1 MTTTSLDIAQL
12 SPEQR
17 ALLEL
22 RLNRGGDVKRT
33 SRGISPR
40 ADRTA
45 SFPLSFAQLGLWLA
59 HQLHP
64 GRPDIVSGGLRIL
77 GKFDRSAFER
87 SLNGIVRRH
96 EVLRSRFR
104 IVNDEPVQFVEPP
117 EPLEVPFTDLRDQ
130 PESLSHAAVM
140 HLAGESARKPFDL
153 GRDSL
158 IRAQLARVADE
169 EHVLLLAM
177 HHIVSDGWSLNVLFA
192 ELTQLYSDFAAGR
205 PSQLPKLALQYGDF
219 AAWQRESVRGE
230 ALEEKLLYWK
240 RQLDRVPVLE
250 LPLDRPRP
258 AVQTTRGGRVNIM
271 VSKAIADGL
280 KAMGK
285 QQGATLFMTLMAAF
299 QVLLARY
306 TKQDDIAVGTTTAG
320 RDQVEVERL
329 IGCFLNLLVIRTSL
343 AGDPSFGELL
353 QRVRN
358 TTLAA
363 YGRQDV
369 PFERVIEAV
378 QPARNAS
385 HPPIFQ
391 VTFELHYQADKKSE
405 FPGLTCVPL
414 ERGPESQ
421 NNLAKYDMSL
431 VLSDTNAGLS
441 GFLLYNADLFDAA
454 TIPRMIGHFETL
466 LEGIIA
472 DADRPISRI
481 PLLPSEERNW
491 FLSEANSRRAEVP
504 VPCFHMMFESQVQ
517 RTPDA
522 VAVKYDNHEVSY
534 RQLNRC
540 ANQLAYHL
548 RSMGIGP
555 DRLVGVFMHRSLPMM
570 VAILGVLKAGGAYVP
585 LDPTYPL
592 ERLKFMAEDAGIK
605 VLLTEKGLAGVLGA
619 PDLREIAL
627 DAAWDSFISALPANN
642 LSNLSQALNLAYVI
656 YTSGSTGR
664 PKGVMISHLGITNYV
679 QWAAEAYRAANG
691 RGAIVHSPIGFD
703 MTLTGLF
710 PPLLVGTSVELLPEA
725 PGIERLVEKLR
736 EEKGFSVIKITP
748 AHLEL
753 LNRQLSPEFMRGRT
767 TTLVVGA
774 DALAAPAIALWR
786 KHATGTRIFNEYGP
800 TETVVGC
807 AEYVV
812 AEHTPTSGAVPIG
825 FPITN
830 MQMYVLDQH
839 LEPVPIGVE
848 GELYIG
854 GLGVAR
860 GYLNRPDLTADRFVP
875 DPFSRKPNARL
886 YRTGDACR
894 YIPDRSGHIE
904 FLGRLDYQV
913 KLRGFRIELGEIEAA
928 MLRHPDVRETVVLER
943 MDSTDD
949 KRLIAYFV
957 SRSGRPGVVG
967 EIREFLKHQLP
978 DYMVPGGFVV
988 MDALPLTP
996 NGKVDRKA
1004 LPPPQEQNDSEP
1016 ATMPPR
1022 DVLEAKLVDMWE
1034 TILDARPVGVRDNFF
1049 EIGGH
1054 SLLAERL
1061 TAQIRREFKQ
1071 TIKLSTFFQQPT
1083 IEQVAN
1089 LLRARTTVPSI
1100 SPLAALQA
1108 QGSLPP
1114 FFCVHSLSGDAA
1126 IFSNLARSMPADRP
1140 FYGFQTLHPSELGD
1154 ESPSI
1159 EAMAGKYVDAM
1170 ITAQPQGPYHL
1181 GGYSFGCVIAFEM
1194 AQQLRER
1201 GLAVGLLVL
1210 MDGISPRAV
1219 RRMGGR
1225 GDAVTFAGIV
1235 RDWARAAG
1243 VPFSL
1248 PHDEVRRLSAEEG
1261 LDYILAKVKAS
1272 NLLGPEQDINWVRRF
1287 LKGIAARTRAIRSYE
1302 ARMYN
1307 GTITLFRSTQADPE
1321 NAKALIEAGMDVLDQ
1336 KRGWDKLTNQPLDLH
1351 LLPGHHATLLQSPA
1365 VEYLAHEL
1373 SSCLDA
1379 VGTVLQK

>member
-1 MTTTSLDIAQL
+1 MREDLCLHQL
-12 SPEQR
+12 IERQAARTPDQV
-17 ALLEL
+17 ALAFEDQWLTYAE
-22 RLNRGGDVKRT
+22 LNR
-33 SRGISPR
+33 R
-40 ADRTA
+40 ADR
-45 SFPLSFAQLGLWLA
+45 LAQHLRGLKVGPEVL
-59 HQLHP
+59 
-64 GRPDIVSGGLRIL
+64 VGL
-77 GKFDRSAFER
+77 FVER
-87 SLNGIVRRH
+87 SLEMVVGLLGI
-96 EVLRSRFR
+96 
-104 IVNDEPVQFVEPP
+104 
-117 EPLEVPFTDLRDQ
+117 
-130 PESLSHAAVM
+130 
-140 HLAGESARKPFDL
+140 
-153 GRDSL
+153 
-158 IRAQLARVADE
+158 
-169 EHVLLLAM
+169 
-177 HHIVSDGWSLNVLFA
+177 
-192 ELTQLYSDFAAGR
+192 
-205 PSQLPKLALQYGDF
+205 
-219 AAWQRESVRGE
+219 
-230 ALEEKLLYWK
+230 
-240 RQLDRVPVLE
+240 
-250 LPLDRPRP
+250 
-258 AVQTTRGGRVNIM
+258 
-271 VSKAIADGL
+271 
-280 KAMGK
+280 
-285 QQGATLFMTLMAAF
+285 
-299 QVLLARY
+299 
-306 TKQDDIAVGTTTAG
+306 
-320 RDQVEVERL
+320 
-329 IGCFLNLLVIRTSL
+329 
-343 AGDPSFGELL
+343 
-353 QRVRN
+353 
-358 TTLAA
+358 
-363 YGRQDV
+363 
-369 PFERVIEAV
+369 
-378 QPARNAS
+378 
-385 HPPIFQ
+385 
-391 VTFELHYQADKKSE
+391 
-405 FPGLTCVPL
+405 
-414 ERGPESQ
+414 
-421 NNLAKYDMSL
+421 
-431 VLSDTNAGLS
+431 
-441 GFLLYNADLFDAA
+441 
-454 TIPRMIGHFETL
+454 
-466 LEGIIA
+466 
-472 DADRPISRI
+472 
-481 PLLPSEERNW
+481 
-491 FLSEANSRRAEVP
+491 
-504 VPCFHMMFESQVQ
+504 
-517 RTPDA
+517 
-522 VAVKYDNHEVSY
+522 
-534 RQLNRC
+534 
-540 ANQLAYHL
+540 
-548 RSMGIGP
+548 
-555 DRLVGVFMHRSLPMM
+555 
-570 VAILGVLKAGGAYVP
+570 LKAGAAYVP
-585 LDPTYPL
+585 IDPASPQGRVAFMLTDANVAVILTQRSLLAALSIDAAQVVCLDAFDWTDRSDGARPN
-592 ERLKFMAEDAGIK
+592 DAG
-605 VLLTEKGLAGVLGA
+605 VQ
-619 PDLREIAL
+619 PH
-627 DAAWDSFISALPANN
+627 
-642 LSNLSQALNLAYVI
+642 NLAYVI

-664 PKGVMISHLGITNYV
+664 PKGVCVEHRNIVNYVLGVAERLRLEPGMNHATVSTIAADLGNTVIFPALATGGCLHVISQERAESQALLSECFTRERIDVLKIVPSHL
-679 QWAAEAYRAANG
+679 AALQTGKHPERVLPRQRLIVGGEASR
-691 RGAIVHSPIGFD
+691 RD
-703 MTLTGLF
+703 W
-710 PPLLVGTSVELLPEA
+710 
-725 PGIERLVEKLR
+725 IERLR
-736 EEKGFSVIKITP
+736 
-748 AHLEL
+748 A
-753 LNRQLSPEFMRGRT
+753 M
-767 TTLVVGA
+767 
-774 DALAAPAIALWR
+774 APSCEIYN
-786 KHATGTRIFNEYGP
+786 HYGP
-800 TETVVGC
+800 TETTVGVLT
-807 AEYVV
+807 YHVGSQV
-812 AEHTPTSGAVPIG
+812 PRTQSGTLPLGQPLPNSRV
-825 FPITN
+825 
-830 MQMYVLDQH
+830 YVLDGAGH
-839 LEPVPIGVE
+839 PVSLGDQ

-854 GLGVAR
+854 GCGVAR
-860 GYLNRPDLTADRFVP
+860 GYLNRPDLTAERFVP

-1126 IFSNLARSMPADRP
+1126 IFSNLARSMPANRP

-1261 LDYILAKVKAS
+1261 LDYILAKVKAA
-1272 NLLGPEQDINWVRRF
+1272 NLLGPEQDIDWVRRF